1 MVDAALNLM
10 TALLLYLRHACVV
23 TDGLV
28 FAQNLEALTDKDA
41 TALDAF
47 PHLKAHQQMM
57 CVQPTN
63 RASTCLLIH
72 THTHTCMHAQA

>member
-1 MVDAALNLM
+1 VNATLNLM
-10 TALLLYLRHACVV
+10 TALLLYLRHVCIV

-28 FAQNLEALTDKDA
+28 YAQNLEALTDKDA

-63 RASTCLLIH
+63 RISTCLSIH
-72 THTHTCMHAQA
+72 MHTWMHAQA